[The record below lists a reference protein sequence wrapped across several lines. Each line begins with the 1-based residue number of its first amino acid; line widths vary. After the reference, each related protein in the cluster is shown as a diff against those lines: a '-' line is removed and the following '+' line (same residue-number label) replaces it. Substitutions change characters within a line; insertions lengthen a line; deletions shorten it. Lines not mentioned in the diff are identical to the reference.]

1 MKKFFYLLLPL
12 FALSLTSCGD
22 NEEEILPP
30 DPQPKKEAT
39 QFEVNYNCKP
49 SATYFECYDITAT
62 YTDIN
67 GKTVSE
73 TLSYDKP
80 LNYHA
85 TVSLQG
91 FTKPAKYSC
100 KVVGKKKDV
109 TFPEGK
115 GGIFSCTSNFLLQE
129 LYENGEIAEFS
140 YNKSPIGYGNTPI
153 GSVESP
159 MPYAPLMERNP
170 EITFMDVTFDFQK
183 ANNPE

>member
-12 FALSLTSCGD
+12 FALTLASCGD
-22 NEEEILPP
+22 DEEEILPP
-30 DPQPKKEAT
+30 APPQPT
-39 QFEVNYNCKP
+39 QFEVTYACEP

-73 TLSYDKP
+73 TLSADKP

-85 TVSLQG
+85 SVSLEG

-100 KVVGKKKDV
+100 KVVAKKKDA

-115 GGIFSCTSNFLLQE
+115 GGIFSCTSKFLLQE
-129 LYENGEIAEFS
+129 LCEDGSLSFS
-140 YNKSPIGYGNTPI
+140 YNKPIVGYGNTSL

-159 MPYAPLMERNP
+159 MAYAPLMERNP
-170 EITFMDVTFDFQK
+170 EITFVDVTYDFTEE
-183 ANNPE
+183 NNPEE